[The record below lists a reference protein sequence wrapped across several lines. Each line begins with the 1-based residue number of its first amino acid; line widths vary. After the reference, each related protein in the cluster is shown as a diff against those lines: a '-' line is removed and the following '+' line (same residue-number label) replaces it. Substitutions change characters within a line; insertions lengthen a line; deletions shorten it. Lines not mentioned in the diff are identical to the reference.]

1 MASIALIGVPSQ
13 SGGRPIGVA
22 RGVGALRA
30 AGVVSA
36 LAGAG
41 HQVHDRGDARLPRP
55 DPTRDPDSHVV
66 HPQGLSAVVRSVTTE
81 VGGAFEDGRFPLVIG
96 GDCPIL
102 LGALAAMGRGGLLH
116 VDGHEDAYLPEQ
128 SPSGE
133 PADSEIAFALGMVR
147 ASWDE
152 DFADRQPLVRLEH
165 LAMLGPRDQPDLDRH
180 GVASLRGRC
189 MVADDVAVR
198 ADPDAAVSEALAHL
212 RSAPGGFWLHLDWD
226 VLSNDQIGS
235 VMFPRD
241 GGLAWSDLATIVAAA
256 LSDPACAGWS
266 AGTYNPDLDPDGV
279 DAVTIVEFLTMA
291 LRALDEREERTA

>member
-66 HPQGLSAVVRSVTTE
+66 HPQGLSAVVRSVSTE

-152 DFADRQPLVRLEH
+152 DFADRQPLVRPEH
-165 LAMLGPRDQPDLDRH
+165 LAMLGPRDQARSRPSRRREPAGPLHGRRRRRRARRPRSGGIRSPGPPAIPRPAGSGSTSTGTCCPTTRSDR
-180 GVASLRGRC
+180 
-189 MVADDVAVR
+189 
-198 ADPDAAVSEALAHL
+198 
-212 RSAPGGFWLHLDWD
+212 
-226 VLSNDQIGS
+226 
-235 VMFPRD
+235 
-241 GGLAWSDLATIVAAA
+241 
-256 LSDPACAGWS
+256 
-266 AGTYNPDLDPDGV
+266 
-279 DAVTIVEFLTMA
+279 
-291 LRALDEREERTA
+291 